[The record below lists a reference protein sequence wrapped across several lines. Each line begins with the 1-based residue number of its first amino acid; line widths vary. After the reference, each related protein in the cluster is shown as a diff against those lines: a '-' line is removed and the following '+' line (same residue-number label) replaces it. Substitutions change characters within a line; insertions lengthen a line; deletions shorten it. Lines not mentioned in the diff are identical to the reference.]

1 MQLDESVNLQIARV
15 EILPLIDV
23 VFLLLVFFI
32 VMFINMTVQRGLP
45 VALPEVSDPEIVSQA
60 SLQITVTDVGL
71 ITVEGIQVELD
82 QLISHI
88 KRIPDNAK
96 RPLIIQGDKQAELG
110 IALQILEKLTQSGF
124 SNIAFAA
131 MRRERT
137 DDLTQ

>member
-45 VALPEVSDPEIVSQA
+45 VALPEVSDPKIVSQA
-60 SLQITVTDVGL
+60 GLQITITDVGL
-71 ITVEGIQVELD
+71 ISVEGLQVELD

-88 KRIPDNAK
+88 KRIPDNAE
-96 RPLIIQGDKQAELG
+96 RPIIIQGDNQAELG
-110 IALQILEKLTQSGF
+110 IALQILEKLTQAGF

-131 MRRERT
+131 NKRERPV
-137 DDLTQ
+137 DRAQ